1 MCVLDK
7 ITYFLLTYL
16 LAYLLHGAESI
27 LLEELSGSQ
36 LVKKLPAFYGARRFI
51 TAVISAPP
59 PVPIL
64 SQLNPVHALTP
75 HLLKIYLNIILPS
88 VRGPSKWTLSL
99 MFPHQNPVYTSTLPH
114 TCYIPCLPHSSR
126 IVHLNKTG
134 QGAQIVKL
142 LIM

>member
-1 MCVLDK
+1 
-7 ITYFLLTYL
+7 
-16 LAYLLHGAESI
+16 
-27 LLEELSGSQ
+27 
-36 LVKKLPAFYGARRFI
+36 
-51 TAVISAPP
+51 
-59 PVPIL
+59 
-64 SQLNPVHALTP
+64 
-75 HLLKIYLNIILPS
+75 